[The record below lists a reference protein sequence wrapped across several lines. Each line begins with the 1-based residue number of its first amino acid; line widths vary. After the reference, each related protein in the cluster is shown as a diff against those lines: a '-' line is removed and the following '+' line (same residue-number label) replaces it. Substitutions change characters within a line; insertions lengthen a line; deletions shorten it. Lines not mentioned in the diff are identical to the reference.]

1 MPLSSPP
8 IKLKCSTP
16 FFCNYLEIYH
26 IPQVGGWVPA
36 MFLHTI
42 PFGEIHYARTLI
54 MIQQKSNENV
64 MAT

>member
-1 MPLSSPP
+1 
-8 IKLKCSTP
+8 
-16 FFCNYLEIYH
+16 
-26 IPQVGGWVPA
+26 